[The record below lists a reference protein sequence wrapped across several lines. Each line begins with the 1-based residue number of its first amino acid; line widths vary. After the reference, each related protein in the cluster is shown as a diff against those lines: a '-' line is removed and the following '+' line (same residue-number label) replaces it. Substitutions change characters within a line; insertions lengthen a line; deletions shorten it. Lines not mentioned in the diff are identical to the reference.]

1 MPKKEGV
8 GQCADLRGERG
19 STSKMEVEFLRGS

>member
-1 MPKKEGV
+1 MPKKEGL
-8 GQCADLRGERG
+8 GQFADLRGERG